1 MISQVPMPIT
11 GESCEDYC
19 IRAHRQ
25 MMAAIPN
32 ANQRNQ
38 AIWDAWDMINPG
50 TERYSAQQKF
60 SGYRQLPTVCHFT
73 EHTINTRSG
82 PFVVGPNEL
91 RSICQNL
98 NKRIREVGLYPAL
111 IDRHTSNDPGAG
123 EPQIVGYSACF
134 RIGMI
139 GDQQQ
144 KFSIFGDEFHK
155 PRYIGLVDQ
164 KPRRSVE
171 LMRYA
176 DSTRNFFDPI
186 ACLGAEAPRLD
197 IPPAYYGAIE
207 DDGVMVERY
216 SIMAPSLPGG
226 GNTYLRGTEDQQ
238 KYQAQQVGSSMPLN
252 PEDVNQLVNA
262 ISNAIEPRLAALE
275 NFMKG
280 GQQLPGQQFGGMP
293 GQPMPPG
300 GAGQPANPVADPM
313 GPGGDQLGLSAS
325 SGASGAPKPPEP
337 TGAPS
342 TSTTGGQVGQYQAQP
357 PVAGGTLQ
365 YQGNSFYSNAGDDE
379 VVAEKYS
386 QEFVEDLIGKHK
398 ELLDETGKLR
408 SMVGNLMQ
416 ERTDAQRAYR
426 LQQMAQKYSAIEANL
441 DEELER
447 VLYSAGS
454 QMTDEEFD
462 AHCQTIERYAAQSSP
477 PKGMIPDG
485 ELPAKEASK
494 ERYSQEFNDEVV
506 RRCTASLSGGRVRS
520 YDEVADELAKERGIT
535 AA

>member
-1 MISQVPMPIT
+1 MMPQVPMPIR

-25 MMAAIPN
+25 AMVAIPN
-32 ANQRNQ
+32 ADQRNR
-38 AIWDAWDMINPG
+38 AVWDAWDMMNAG

-60 SGYRQLPTVCHFT
+60 AGYRQLPTVCHFT

-82 PFVVGPNEL
+82 PFVVGPGEL

-111 IDRHTSNDPGAG
+111 IDRHTSNEPGAG
-123 EPQIVGYSACF
+123 EPEIVGYSGCF

-139 GDQQQ
+139 GDQEQ

-155 PRYIGLVDQ
+155 PRYIGVVDQ

-207 DDGVMVERY
+207 DEGVMVERY
-216 SIMAPSLPGG
+216 SIMAPALPGG

-238 KYQAQQVGSSMPLN
+238 KYQAQAGSSMPLN

-262 ISNAIEPRLAALE
+262 IANAIEPRLAALE

-280 GQQLPGQQFGGMP
+280 GQQMGGMP
-293 GQPMPPG
+293 GQMPPG
-300 GAGQPANPVADPM
+300 GDPSQPGAPTVEPTGQN
-313 GPGGDQLGLSAS
+313 GDQLSLPPAGGSPS
-325 SGASGAPKPPEP
+325 QPKPPEP
-337 TGAPS
+337 FGTSAASSHGGPGAA
-342 TSTTGGQVGQYQAQP
+342 GQTRIP
-357 PVAGGTLQ
+357 PPGAGGTLQ
-365 YQGNSFYSNAGDDE
+365 YQGNSLYSNAGDSE
-379 VVAEKYS
+379 VVSEKYS
-386 QEFVEDLIGKHK
+386 QEFVDDLIGKHK

-408 SMVGNLMQ
+408 AAVGNLMQ

-454 QMTDEEFD
+454 QMTDDEFN

-485 ELPAKEASK
+485 EVPSKDASK
-494 ERYSQEFNDEVV
+494 ERYSQEFNNEVV
-506 RRCTASLSGGRVRS
+506 RRCTAALNTGKVRN

>member
-1 MISQVPMPIT
+1 MQQVPTPIR

-25 MMAAIPN
+25 AAVAIPN
-32 ANQRNQ
+32 PGQRNQ
-38 AIWDAWDMINPG
+38 AVWDAWDMMNAG

-60 SGYRQLPTVCHFT
+60 AGYRQLPTVCHFT

-82 PFVVGPNEL
+82 PFVVGPVEL

-111 IDRHTSNDPGAG
+111 IDRHTSNDPNAG
-123 EPQIVGYSACF
+123 EPQIVGYSGCF

-155 PRYIGLVDQ
+155 PRYLGVVDQ

-186 ACLGAEAPRLD
+186 ACLGAESPRLD

-207 DDGVMVERY
+207 DEGVMVERY
-216 SIMAPSLPGG
+216 SIMAPTLPGG

-238 KYQAQQVGSSMPLN
+238 KYQAQAGSLMPLN

-262 ISNAIEPRLAALE
+262 IANAIEPRLAALE
-275 NFMKG
+275 GFMKG
-280 GQQLPGQQFGGMP
+280 GPQPGGMP
-293 GQPMPPG
+293 GQPG
-300 GAGQPANPVADPM
+300 GLPGQPAAGEDPLAMAPDIPGQQPSANPPM
-313 GPGGDQLGLSAS
+313 GGPPSGIPQRDPYALPALAGLAAKAAPALI
-325 SGASGAPKPPEP
+325 GA
-337 TGAPS
+337 
-342 TSTTGGQVGQYQAQP
+342 
-357 PVAGGTLQ
+357 VAGGGNDQQ
-365 YQGNSFYSNAGDDE
+365 YSQKGDKE
-379 VVAEKYS
+379 AVTEKYS
-386 QEFVEDLIGKHK
+386 QEFVEDLIGKHQ

-408 SMVGNLMQ
+408 TAVGGLMQ

-426 LQQMAQKYSAIEANL
+426 LQQMAQKYAAIEANL

-447 VLYSAGS
+447 VLYSAGA

-485 ELPAKEASK
+485 EEPNREASK
-494 ERYSQEFNDEVV
+494 ERYSQEFNAEVV
-506 RRCTASLSGGRVRS
+506 KRCTSALKSGKVPS
-520 YDEVADELAKERGIT
+520 YDEVANDLAKERGI
-535 AA
+535 AAA